1 MDHII
6 YIIISRDRSLTL
18 KIRHTTLPHLRLLWW
33 KRKIGS
39 NFFLPTITC
48 CLPDILHWQSGKV
61 SEMNCDKPN
70 KSLTEQVCKAKK
82 SGAVARLQQE
92 PATNDDDWVAPK
104 FPPFWPLFA
113 AILSTLI
120 LTLPPPARQWW
131 DPTNEKWYDYW
142 VPVFSSLTNLIHC
155 FPVFSSISVLYL
167 TSPPSDCRLIKK
179 FHFLPKM
186 ETSPSSPRINQT
198 WGEEKWKCE
207 NRKSHTKY
215 EFFEEDGFQKI
226 WVRWVASGGAGQSV
240 AAHWKKNTG
249 IGSSYTQQLGEI
261 RN

>member
-33 KRKIGS
+33 KRKIWS

-120 LTLPPPARQWW
+120 LTLPPAR
-131 DPTNEKWYDYW
+131 PPVVRSNKWKVIRLLSPCFFLSHKFDSL
-142 VPVFSSLTNLIHC
+142 FSSFLIY
-155 FPVFSSISVLYL
+155 FGALSYLSSLRL
-167 TSPPSDCRLIKK
+167 PP
-179 FHFLPKM
+179 H
-186 ETSPSSPRINQT
+186 
-198 WGEEKWKCE
+198 
-207 NRKSHTKY
+207 
-215 EFFEEDGFQKI
+215 QKI
-226 WVRWVASGGAGQSV
+226 PFPSENGNFTIFAAYQSNLRGGEMEM
-240 AAHWKKNTG
+240 WK
-249 IGSSYTQQLGEI
+249 
-261 RN
+261 